1 MALIQSGKDD
11 LLTAVRRESI
21 YSILP
26 LANWQLSP
34 VVPGEGGLAKIRL
47 TPLAGVAVR
56 GSGVYQYNRRH
67 FKDLASKYIVP
78 PRIKPQA
85 TLYAMLPYLT
95 DIGLGLTQ
103 DDVLDSP
110 VVSLSDG
117 TFELTLTA
125 KPMSIG
131 WYGTGK
137 LVVRNLPPISLA
149 IVENNLNWG

>member
-11 LLTAVRRESI
+11 FMSAVRRESI
-21 YSILP
+21 YPILP
-26 LANWQLSP
+26 LTNWQLSP
-34 VVPGEGGLAKIRL
+34 VVPGEGALTKIRL
-47 TPLAGVAVR
+47 TPLSGVPVK
-56 GSGVYQYNRRH
+56 GSGVFQYRRRD
-67 FKDLASKYIVP
+67 FKDLASKYVVP

-85 TLYAMLPYLT
+85 TLYALLPYLT

-137 LVVRNLPPISLA
+137 LIVRNLPPISLA